1 MEPAIFPSSPTWKP
15 NAVKAEAWRL
25 RQHAAELEKAIAVA
39 RAAIPQG
46 YGNRLRIAALV
57 RAQVV
62 HAARGQN
69 PGLRCRCRGRQRKAP
84 GAGGHSNRVNTR

>member
-1 MEPAIFPSSPTWKP
+1 MEPAIFPSSPTRKP

-39 RAAIPQG
+39 RAAIPEG

-57 RAQVV
+57 RAQLFTRR
-62 HAARGQN
+62 AAKILG
-69 PGLRCRCRGRQRKAP
+69 CV
-84 GAGGHSNRVNTR
+84 AGVADDKENHSEATGTG